1 MELGRTAFL
10 NTNRTNK
17 TNVFGTR
24 IDTDEHGFTVRRI
37 TLFILP
43 QMSDEHR
50 FGIFKGGGIT
60 KTIKTPNCIFRKP
73 LALHSLLYF
82 SAREQALFH
91 RLTANNV
98 AEHTLLP
105 ENTVGR

>member
-1 MELGRTAFL
+1 MNTDLPCGGLHYLFSHRCQMNTDLEFL
-10 NTNRTNK
+10 
-17 TNVFGTR
+17 
-24 IDTDEHGFTVRRI
+24 
-37 TLFILP
+37 
-43 QMSDEHR
+43 
-50 FGIFKGGGIT
+50 GGGIT

-91 RLTANNV
+91 RLTAKNV
-98 AEHTLLP
+98 AEHALLP

>member
-1 MELGRTAFL
+1 M
-10 NTNRTNK
+10 NTNR

-24 IDTDEHGFTVRRI
+24 MDGHGFTVRRI

-50 FGIFKGGGIT
+50 FGIFKEGIT

-91 RLTANNV
+91 RLTAKNV
-98 AEHTLLP
+98 AEHALLP